1 MKVEPIRLN
10 QLAQKFGLD
19 LIVLFGSYARGQT
32 HRESD
37 CDVAVHAVSREHD
50 WQWEIDL
57 IRELVFA
64 LDCDNLDVTLT
75 HNASPLLMYEI
86 ARDGIPLY
94 EAHEGLFEDF
104 QIYAAKRHADSY
116 KIYRIQQLYLE
127 DRLDE
132 ILS

>member
-1 MKVEPIRLN
+1 MKVESIRLN

-19 LIVLFGSYARGQT
+19 LIILFGSHARGQT

-37 CDVAVHAVSREHD
+37 VDVAVHTISKDHD
-50 WQWEIDL
+50 WQWEINL
-57 IRELVFA
+57 IREMVFA

-75 HNASPLLMYEI
+75 NDVSPLLMYEI

-94 EAHEGLFEDF
+94 EANEGRFEDF